1 MKSIHRVASKNAVI
15 GLLLITIP
23 MILPAQTLSQVLEA
37 QTERTLI
44 SQSSQERVDK
54 IVQQTRSLEDKY
66 RASLKEI
73 EGLLIYNQLLDL
85 QIENHKARSYPRE
98 PLTQVTIPQPKAK

>member
-1 MKSIHRVASKNAVI
+1 MNSIHRVTSKIAVI
-15 GLLLITIP
+15 GVLLIAIP

-54 IVQQTRSLEDKY
+54 IVQQN
-66 RASLKEI
+66 A
-73 EGLLIYNQLLDL
+73 N
-85 QIENHKARSYPRE
+85 NCNF
-98 PLTQVTIPQPKAK
+98 